1 MAWNWILAYPFCV
14 VKKSITRGQS
24 AWVRG
29 VKSSFPSETT
39 REEILRRRIKN
50 QKSNINF
57 ENWLVGVVDG
67 DGTFHFS
74 VDKNGKWTLHFKV
87 AQSSYNLRLLY
98 YIKFMIGVGQVSVP
112 ADGNAEYRVRDVK
125 NIINYIIPIFDKYPL
140 LTSKYYNYELFRQ
153 AAFIL
158 NDKSISI
165 YERHLLLS
173 DLKIRIRPD
182 NYISPA
188 WSKLHNSVNNLEEAN
203 SVVSKSW
210 LVVFTEAE
218 GSFYLVTKSLNRI
231 VHGFEITQKLDKIV
245 LDSIGL
251 ILGLSVTKKKTYFTR
266 YALGTTNSKSI
277 SNIIL
282 YFTNTMKGMKSLE
295 IRIWSRSYNKEKSGL
310 KRFEYLTKVR
320 DQMRQIRSIRLD
332 KNFKQV

>member
-1 MAWNWILAYPFCV
+1 MRSESIINIIETKTSLDAGISSSLIAWNWILAKNCYAV
-14 VKKSITRGQS
+14 RKSITRGQS
-24 AWVRG
+24 AWF
-29 VKSSFPSETT
+29 SSCNSISKPSETT

-74 VDKNGKWTLHFKV
+74 ADKNGKWTLYFKV

-98 YIKFMIGVGQVSVP
+98 YIKFMTGVGQVSVP

-140 LTSKYYNYELFRQ
+140 LTSKYFNYELFRQ

-165 YERHLLLS
+165 SERHSLLS
-173 DLKIRIRPD
+173 NLKLKIRPE

-188 WSKLHNSVNNLEEAN
+188 WSKIGNSVNNLEQAN

-210 LVVFTEAE
+210 LVGFNEAE

-231 VHGFEITQKLDKIV
+231 VNGFNLTLKNNSNSIV
-245 LDSIGL
+245 LEAIRL
-251 ILGLSVTKKKTYFTR
+251 ILHIPEKFKYDPDLNLYI
-266 YALGTTNSKSI
+266 LETTNLRDI
-277 SNIIL
+277 INI
-282 YFTNTMKGMKSLE
+282 N
-295 IRIWSRSYNKEKSGL
+295 N
-310 KRFEYLTKVR
+310 
-320 DQMRQIRSIRLD
+320 
-332 KNFKQV
+332 

>member
-1 MAWNWILAYPFCV
+1 MAWNWILADNYSAV
-14 VKKSITRGQS
+14 RKSITRGQS
-24 AWVRG
+24 AWVRE
-29 VKSSFPSETT
+29 VNSISNSSETT
-39 REEILRRRIKN
+39 RGEFLRRRVIN

-210 LVVFTEAE
+210 LVGFTEAE

-245 LDSIGL
+245 LICIKHL
-251 ILGLSVTKKKTYFTR
+251 LHIKTNVQFKKAGYFS
-266 YALGTTNSKSI
+266 LNTTNSRAI
-277 SNIIL
+277 ENIIS
-282 YFTNTMKGMKSLE
+282 YYKNSMRGMKSVE
-295 IRIWSRSYNKEKSGL
+295 YRIWSRSYYKNKGDYNAL
-310 KRFEYLTKVR
+310 LNIRNNVR
-320 DQMRQIRSIRLD
+320 IMRN
-332 KNFKQV
+332 KFKTLNSFKLNK